1 MSRLRSSYTGTDFTT
16 GPIMPQMI
24 RYFVPFLFSFL
35 LNSLYNTV
43 DTIIIGQF
51 VGSTGIV
58 AVAMGGKLLSLGS
71 FIGAAVASGGQILI
85 AQQSGAGKHKDIKE
99 TIGTLLSM
107 LLILACF
114 IGAISIIFSG
124 VFLSWLNTPGES
136 FHDARLYLIITS
148 AGLPFMFGYN
158 AVSSVLRGKG
168 DSKNPL
174 KYIAIASVFNVIGD
188 VIFILVFHLGAMGT
202 AIATVMGQAIS
213 LIFSLVEL
221 YRHRET
227 FDFDFKLKSFRI
239 VKDKLVRITKLGLP
253 LAIRSFFIIATITV
267 ISGYVNL
274 LGLTEA
280 AVYAVGERIL
290 TLTNI
295 FVYSA
300 NQSVSGMVGQ
310 NYGARKYDRIPRI
323 ILCAMAITL
332 GTAIIMS
339 LIGVLFPNAV
349 FRCFTSDEGVMA
361 YARSFMLIAIPNF
374 ILAAIQDPFDGF
386 VTGTGKTLFSLIG
399 GLLDGV
405 VLRLGLTY
413 LFVYG
418 IGMGLNGFFLANAC
432 SRLGPLVVD
441 MIVYFGGKWRVSE
454 DIVTNT

>member
-1 MSRLRSSYTGTDFTT
+1 
-16 GPIMPQMI
+16 MPQMI
-24 RYFVPFLFSFL
+24 KYFIPFLFSFL

-58 AVAMGGKLLSLGS
+58 AVSMGGKLLNLGS
-71 FIGAAVASGGQILI
+71 FIGTAAASGGQIMI
-85 AQQSGAGKHKDIKE
+85 AQQSGAGKTKDIKE
-99 TIGTLLSM
+99 TTGTLLS
-107 LLILACF
+107 LLFILACF
-114 IGAISIIFSG
+114 IGAVSIIFSS
-124 VFLSWLNTPGES
+124 VFLTWLNTPAES
-136 FHDARLYLIITS
+136 FHDARIYLIITS

-158 AVSSVLRGKG
+158 GVSSVLRGRG
-168 DSKNPL
+168 DSRNPL

-188 VIFILVFHLGAMGT
+188 IVFILIFHMGAMGT

-213 LIFSLVEL
+213 LIFSIVEL
-221 YRHRET
+221 YRHRDT
-227 FDFDFKLKSFRI
+227 FGFDFKWKSFRI
-239 VKDKLVRITKLGLP
+239 VKDKLIGITKLGLP
-253 LAIRSFFIIATITV
+253 LAIRSFFIIVTITV

-310 NYGARKYDRIPRI
+310 NYGARKYDRIPRV
-323 ILCAMAITL
+323 ILSAMVITL
-332 GTAIIMS
+332 STAAVMS

-349 FRCFTSDEGVMA
+349 FRCFTSDAGVLA
-361 YARSFMLIAIPNF
+361 YARPFMLIAVVNF
-374 ILAAIQDPFDGF
+374 ILAAVQDPFDGF
-386 VTGTGKTLFSLIG
+386 VTGTGKTFFSLIG

-405 VLRLGLTY
+405 VLRLGLMF

-418 IGMGLNGFFLANAC
+418 FNMGLNGFFLANAL
-432 SRLGPLVVD
+432 SRLGPLAVD
-441 MIVYFGGKWRVSE
+441 LIVYFKVKWRVA
-454 DIVTNT
+454 

>member
-1 MSRLRSSYTGTDFTT
+1 
-16 GPIMPQMI
+16 MPQMI
-24 RYFVPFLFSFL
+24 RYFIPFLFSFL

-58 AVAMGGKLLSLGS
+58 AVSMGGKLLNLGS
-71 FIGAAVASGGQILI
+71 FIGTAAASGGQILI
-85 AQQSGAGKHKDIKE
+85 AQQTGAGRSKDIKE
-99 TIGTLLSM
+99 TIGTLLSLM
-107 LLILACF
+107 LILACV
-114 IGAISIIFSG
+114 IGTISIVFSSL
-124 VFLSWLNTPGES
+124 FLSWLNTPQES
-136 FHDARLYLIITS
+136 FYDARLYLIITS

-174 KYIAIASVFNVIGD
+174 KYIAIASIFNVIGD
-188 VIFILVFHLGAMGT
+188 IIFILIFHMGAVGT

-221 YRHRET
+221 YRHRDT
-227 FDFDFKLKSFRI
+227 FDFDFKWKSFLI
-239 VKDKLVRITKLGLP
+239 VKDKLIRITKLGLP

-332 GTAIIMS
+332 GTAVIMS
-339 LIGVLFPNAV
+339 VIGVLFPTAV
-349 FRCFTSDEGVMA
+349 FRCFTSDPQVLE
-361 YARSFMLIAIPNF
+361 YARPFMLIAVLNF
-374 ILAAIQDPFDGF
+374 FLAAVQDPLDGF

-405 VLRLGLTY
+405 VLRMGLMF

-418 IGMGLNGFFLANAC
+418 FEMGLSGFFLANAF
-432 SRLGPLVVD
+432 SRLGPLAVD
-441 MIVYFGGKWRVSE
+441 LIVYFRGKWRVA
-454 DIVTNT
+454 